1 MKATLLCIS
10 LIIIS
15 LVLVTQIGAKVD
27 LETAMGIWL
36 FDENKGAVATDISG
50 NNNHGQ
56 IQFAEWVTG
65 KFGKA
70 LKFNGLTSRVVI
82 ADSES
87 LYAKKAWTI
96 TSWVK
101 VDPSIGGM
109 GYILVKGG
117 GNGINYGLRT
127 SGDGMAWDAF
137 FMEGGAW
144 KGAFNKGKVK
154 GGKWVY
160 MTATY
165 DGVNE
170 IRVYENG
177 EVIGSSERG
186 KPPPQDNS
194 EVNIGGMA
202 GQKLSLFRGLLDEV
216 ALFSVVLRKDDMR
229 NLMKNGVRR
238 TMLDV
243 APLNKLAT
251 SWGAIKSQ

>member
-10 LIIIS
+10 LIITN
-15 LVLVTQIGAKVD
+15 LVLVTQIGAKID

-101 VDPSIGGM
+101 VDPSLGGM

-127 SGDGMAWDAF
+127 SGLAWDAF

-144 KGAFNKGKVK
+144 KGAFNKGKIKK
-154 GGKWVY
+154 GQWVY

>member
-1 MKATLLCIS
+1 MKAMLLCIS
-10 LIIIS
+10 LIITS
-15 LVLVTQIGAKVD
+15 LVLATQIEAKID

-70 LKFNGLTSRVVI
+70 LKFNGVTSRVVI

-96 TSWVK
+96 TSWVF
-101 VDPSIGGM
+101 VDTMEGGH
-109 GYILVKGG
+109 GHIIAKRGTTG
-117 GNGINYGLRT
+117 TNYALRT
-127 SGDGMAWDAF
+127 NGNASSLSAY

-144 KGAFNKGKVK
+144 KGAWEKGTVK
-154 GGKWVY
+154 KGKWVY
-160 MTATY
+160 ITATY

-170 IRVYENG
+170 IRIYENG

-202 GQKLSLFRGLLDEV
+202 GQKLSLFQIKKEDRVKLLF
-216 ALFSVVLRKDDMR
+216 LLILQFY
-229 NLMKNGVRR
+229 GVIVNIE
-238 TMLDV
+238 L
-243 APLNKLAT
+243 
-251 SWGAIKSQ
+251 Q

>member
-10 LIIIS
+10 LIITN
-15 LVLVTQIGAKVD
+15 LVLVTQIGAKID

-70 LKFNGLTSRVVI
+70 LKFNGVTSRVVI

-101 VDPSIGGM
+101 VDPSMGGM

-194 EVNIGGMA
+194 EVNIGGWPDN
-202 GQKLSLFRGLLDEV
+202 KFSLLRRLLDEV
-216 ALFSVVLRKDDMR
+216 ALFSVALRKDDMK
-229 NLMKNGVRR
+229 NLMKNGVRQV
-238 TMLDV
+238 MLDV
-243 APLNKLAT
+243 APLNKLTT
-251 SWGAIKSQ
+251 SWGDIKFQ

>member
-1 MKATLLCIS
+1 MKAILLCLS
-10 LIIIS
+10 LIITS
-15 LVLVTQIGAKVD
+15 LVLVTQIGAKID

-109 GYILVKGG
+109 GYILVKGEG
-117 GNGINYGLRT
+117 DETGINYGLRT
-127 SGDGMAWDAF
+127 SGLAWDAF

-165 DGVNE
+165 DGANE

-194 EVNIGGMA
+194 EVNIGGMS
-202 GQKLSLFRGLLDEV
+202 GQKRSPFRGLLDEV
-216 ALFSVVLRKDDMR
+216 AIFSVALRKDDMK
-229 NLMKNGVRR
+229 NLMKNGVRQA
-238 TMLDV
+238 MLDV
-243 APLNKLAT
+243 ASLNKLAT
-251 SWGAIKSQ
+251 LWGAIKSQ

>member
-1 MKATLLCIS
+1 MKAILLCLS
-10 LIIIS
+10 LIITS
-15 LVLVTQIGAKVD
+15 LVLVTQIGAKID

-36 FDENKGAVATDISG
+36 FDENKGAMAKDLSG

-56 IQFAEWVTG
+56 IQVAEWVTG

-96 TSWVK
+96 TSWGK
-101 VDPSIGGM
+101 VDPSNVM
-109 GYILVKGG
+109 GHILAKGG
-117 GNGINYGLRT
+117 ENATNYGLRT

-144 KGAFNKGKVK
+144 KGAWEKGTVK
-154 GGKWVY
+154 KGKWVY
-160 MTATY
+160 ITATY

-170 IRVYENG
+170 IRIYENG

-202 GQKLSLFRGLLDEV
+202 GQKRSLFRGLLDEV
-216 ALFSVVLRKDDMR
+216 VIFSVALRKDDMK
-229 NLMKNGVRR
+229 NLMKNGVRQA
-238 TMLDV
+238 MLDV
-243 APLNKLAT
+243 ASLNKLAT

>member
-1 MKATLLCIS
+1 MKATLLCLS
-10 LIIIS
+10 LIITS

-70 LKFNGLTSRVVI
+70 LKFNGVTSRVVI

-101 VDPSIGGM
+101 VDPSMGGM

-144 KGAFNKGKVK
+144 KGAFNKGRVRK
-154 GGKWVY
+154 GTWVY
-160 MTATY
+160 ITATY
-165 DGVNE
+165 GGVNE
-170 IRVYENG
+170 IRIYENG
-177 EVIGSSERG
+177 ERVGSAERG
-186 KPPPQDNS
+186 KPPAQND
-194 EVNIGGMA
+194 EKVNIGGWH
-202 GQKLSLFRGLLDEV
+202 GDKRELLHGRLDEV
-216 ALFSVVLRKDDMR
+216 VLFSVALRKDDMK
-229 NLMKNGVRR
+229 NLMKNGVRQA
-238 TMLDV
+238 MLDV

-251 SWGAIKSQ
+251 SWGDIKSQ

>member
-10 LIIIS
+10 LIITN
-15 LVLVTQIGAKVD
+15 LVLVTQIGAKID

-36 FDENKGAVATDISG
+36 FDENKGAMAKDISG

-56 IQFAEWVTG
+56 IQVAEWVTG

-70 LKFNGLTSRVVI
+70 LKFNGVTSRVVI

-101 VDPSIGGM
+101 VDPSLGGM

-144 KGAFNKGKVK
+144 KGAFNKGKIKK
-154 GGKWVY
+154 GQWVY

-170 IRVYENG
+170 IRVYEMG
-177 EVIGSSERG
+177 
-186 KPPPQDNS
+186 
-194 EVNIGGMA
+194 
-202 GQKLSLFRGLLDEV
+202 RGLAQPNEENHQLKTT
-216 ALFSVVLRKDDMR
+216 RKPTLED
-229 NLMKNGVRR
+229 G
-238 TMLDV
+238 T
-243 APLNKLAT
+243 
-251 SWGAIKSQ
+251 AIKENFFMVGWMKWRFSAWHCVKMILKT